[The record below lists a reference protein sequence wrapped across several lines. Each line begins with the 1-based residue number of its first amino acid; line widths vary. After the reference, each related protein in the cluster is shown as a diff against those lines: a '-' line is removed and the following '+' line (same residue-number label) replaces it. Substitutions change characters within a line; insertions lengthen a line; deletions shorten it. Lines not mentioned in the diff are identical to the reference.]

1 MLIVRPWP
9 CDLEWLKPGH
19 RFSQTHI
26 VCTLVPSYHLFLD
39 MVLESLL
46 PLDFVCLQMGC
57 PLIFELPI
65 VSQES
70 PIVSQKIVVPT
81 HGPSTR
87 IPFIELMVIYNSWMV
102 SFLVLGKL
110 SIPFLWKLQTEIKN
124 EYMTSVYLNVLKY
137 VHQPSV
143 GTSSPKHFITHKLIY
158 SFITNLISFCMHAS
172 FQSHFPLMSL
182 SLKRIERNKLWC
194 LLAGLLT
201 LLINAEIFLV

>member
-143 GTSSPKHFITHKLIY
+143 GTSSPQTFHYSQIDLFIYYKSDKLLHAC
-158 SFITNLISFCMHAS
+158 LIPVTFSSNVFVSKANWT
-172 FQSHFPLMSL
+172 
-182 SLKRIERNKLWC
+182 K
-194 LLAGLLT
+194 
-201 LLINAEIFLV
+201 